1 GWQFL
6 QKRFK
11 RKIDGL
17 RGVEHGSKKLTHR
30 TSPLIFKGL
39 SAMLALMG
47 IHPVP
52 HVYPP
57 PTIAAPAQNIPDGA
71 HAPSGLSC
79 KDAQTSPDPE
89 TNPTPS

>member
-1 GWQFL
+1 LGWQFL

-47 IHPVP
+47 VDPRRVG
-52 HVYPP
+52 
-57 PTIAAPAQNIPDGA
+57 ALALLDGE
-71 HAPSGLSC
+71 
-79 KDAQTSPDPE
+79 SPF
-89 TNPTPS
+89 

>member
-47 IHPVP
+47 LDG
-52 HVYPP
+52 
-57 PTIAAPAQNIPDGA
+57 PTGA
-71 HAPSGLSC
+71 GLGVHWN
-79 KDAQTSPDPE
+79 TS
-89 TNPTPS
+89 TRKIFSHRLAS

>member
-47 IHPVP
+47 SNPRGDSNRNKGLRENVGPFFCLRIV
-52 HVYPP
+52 
-57 PTIAAPAQNIPDGA
+57 
-71 HAPSGLSC
+71 SGV
-79 KDAQTSPDPE
+79 
-89 TNPTPS
+89 